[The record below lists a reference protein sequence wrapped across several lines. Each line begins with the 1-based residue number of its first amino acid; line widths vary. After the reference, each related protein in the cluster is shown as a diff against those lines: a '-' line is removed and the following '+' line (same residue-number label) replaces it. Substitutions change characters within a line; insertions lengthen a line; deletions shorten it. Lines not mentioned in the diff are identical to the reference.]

1 MNAEPTIP
9 AATQT
14 SGSAGSS
21 ADSAPR
27 AREDHLVTTL
37 HSLTL
42 PGGVLDYTATA
53 GTVVLKEEPEGEEYG
68 RGAAYAE
75 LFSVSYVAQGIGG
88 EEPRPV
94 VFAFNGGPGASTV
107 WLHLGLL
114 GPRRVDSGDAGSP
127 AAAPH
132 HLLDN
137 HETILKDADLVV
149 VDAMTTGYSRPA
161 PGQKPDRHH
170 GLTADR
176 DLIAAFVI
184 DWLSRN
190 QRWTSPIFLAGE
202 SYGTTRAS
210 TVAAHLMDRYY
221 VAAAGIVLISP
232 VLDFGTIRFHAGN
245 DRPYIHYLPTY
256 AAIAHAHGKHE
267 GRLLQDVVDEAEAF
281 AEQEYPALLS
291 AGLRL
296 APEQKQEA
304 AARIGALIGI
314 DPDWVERADLRVE
327 HMAFLAELLRDR
339 GLVTGR
345 IDGRF
350 TAPAG
355 DGNSARMESDPSID
369 QLAPSYTATIN
380 QYLRG
385 ELDFSSDVIYEIMSG
400 RVHPWSYKDF
410 ENRSVE
416 VASDLSRLLRKSP
429 HTRVLVSHGYHDA
442 ATPFHASEHVLA
454 QLAIPR
460 EDYSERIRIEYYEAG
475 HMMYCHEPSRLAL
488 SQHLSEFVTGAEP
501 AVTDHADTEDADV
514 EAGAAE

>member
-1 MNAEPTIP
+1 MTAEHPAP
-9 AATQT
+9 AAAETG
-14 SGSAGSS
+14 GSAGPS
-21 ADSAPR
+21 AVVP
-27 AREDHLVTTL
+27 EDQLVTTL
-37 HSLTL
+37 HSLSL
-42 PGGVLDYTATA
+42 PGGRLDYTATA
-53 GTVVLKEEPEGEEYG
+53 GTVVLKEEPDGEAYG

-75 LFSVSYVAQGIGG
+75 LFSVSYVATSSSAQ
-88 EEPRPV
+88 RPV
-94 VFAFNGGPGASTV
+94 LFAFNGGPGASTV

-114 GPRRVDSGDAGSP
+114 GPRRVDSGDAGAP
-127 AAAPH
+127 AAPPH
-132 HLLDN
+132 RLLDN
-137 HETILKDADLVV
+137 HETILRHADLVV
-149 VDAMTTGYSRPA
+149 VDAMTTGYSRPV

-170 GLTADR
+170 GLAADR
-176 DLIAAFVI
+176 DLIASFVI
-184 DWLSRN
+184 DWLTRH

-210 TVAAHLMDRYY
+210 AVAAHLMDRYY
-221 VAAAGIVLISP
+221 VAVAGIALISP
-232 VLDFGTIRFHAGN
+232 VLDFGTLSFVAGN
-245 DRPYIHYLPTY
+245 DRPYLHYLPTY

-281 AEQEYPALLS
+281 AEQEYPALLA

-296 APEQKQEA
+296 APAQKAEA
-304 AARIGALIGI
+304 AARIGALIGV

-327 HMAFLAELLRDR
+327 HMAYLAELLREQ
-339 GLVTGR
+339 GLVVGR

-355 DGNSARMESDPSID
+355 DGNAGKMETDPSID

-380 QYLRG
+380 QYLRS
-385 ELDFSSDVIYEIMSG
+385 ELEFSTDVVYEIMSG

-416 VASDLSRLLRKSP
+416 VASDLARLLRKSP

-442 ATPFHASEHVLA
+442 ATPFHASEFVLA

-460 EDYSERIRIEYYEAG
+460 EDYTERIRVEYYEAG

-488 SQHLSEFVTGAEP
+488 SQHLAEFVTGRP
-501 AVTDHADTEDADV
+501 GAD
-514 EAGAAE
+514 EA